1 MIENV
6 KPLKNSNEITEARSP
21 SPKTGR
27 HNSNIY
33 NNLNNTSTNSKYNYS
48 TSKKQVK
55 SKIKNST
62 LEFSNNKNLFNT
74 YENESKNS
82 QILSAN
88 VRIQNKILEEYQKWV
103 NILLL
108 YVDTKKINYSY
119 NDIGTPIQQCLENIE
134 KLKNK
139 NFEIKALIINKKL
152 DNENMENILEKKIR
166 TQNMIIKEFNEKDK
180 SNGENIKKEKEQL
193 KINVQMLANEL
204 DELNEN
210 NKQLYD
216 KIQNNNN
223 LKKIY
228 ELYTLRDKL
237 KEENKLYKKIMVLKN
252 RKNLLDLQE
261 SMSLSL
267 DKSNSFMDLKNKKY
281 DSISKTLSN
290 IDIDKREYGSIGPL
304 SGFGEYKLEKEENI
318 NSIQNAFF
326 CGL

>member
-62 LEFSNNKNLFNT
+62 LEFSNNKNLFST
-74 YENESKNS
+74 YENEYKNS
-82 QILSAN
+82 QILSTN

-152 DNENMENILEKKIR
+152 DNENMENILEKK
-166 TQNMIIKEFNEKDK
+166 N
-180 SNGENIKKEKEQL
+180 
-193 KINVQMLANEL
+193 
-204 DELNEN
+204 
-210 NKQLYD
+210 
-216 KIQNNNN
+216 
-223 LKKIY
+223 
-228 ELYTLRDKL
+228 
-237 KEENKLYKKIMVLKN
+237 
-252 RKNLLDLQE
+252 
-261 SMSLSL
+261 
-267 DKSNSFMDLKNKKY
+267 
-281 DSISKTLSN
+281 
-290 IDIDKREYGSIGPL
+290 
-304 SGFGEYKLEKEENI
+304 
-318 NSIQNAFF
+318 
-326 CGL
+326 